1 MHCVTLGKLHMNR
14 AGKCRLDG
22 DVSQLS
28 WEHLARGLTGLWL
41 CSSVH
46 VLSAGP
52 IYMNLLTVFIVFCR
66 CFNDATNGVPGD
78 GWSLMSNDGAEDV
91 PIVVDS
97 FSKQTYWCSCQ
108 LLPDVF

>member
-1 MHCVTLGKLHMNR
+1 MQIAHESSGEMSFGWGRQPAFLGTFSK
-14 AGKCRLDG
+14 RL
-22 DVSQLS
+22 
-28 WEHLARGLTGLWL
+28 
-41 CSSVH
+41 
-46 VLSAGP
+46 
-52 IYMNLLTVFIVFCR
+52 NR